1 MGIVFAGIAPH
12 GFEIIPRVSEDA
24 GGALATRAAME
35 ELGRRFD
42 AAAVDTIV
50 LAGPHGIRVA
60 GRIAIS
66 TARRAAGR
74 LTLHG
79 NDVELNVP
87 IDLELAHR
95 IAVDAEAAGVP
106 TAEVSWGGN
115 RISQAGFPITWDA
128 ITPLWFMGHTRH
140 DEGLG
145 DVLAGDPEGPDG
157 PPVVVIAP
165 SRDLSRQ
172 VMIDFGRSVAET
184 AERSGKRVAFI
195 ASCDWA
201 HTHIESGPYGAH
213 PDAKPVDAKI
223 VDSIRND
230 DLKAQLQLTDD
241 EVQNAAI
248 DGMWQTL
255 MLAGIQERV
264 ALTPEL
270 LSYEA
275 PTYFGMIVASY
286 TPTA

>member
-1 MGIVFAGIAPH
+1 MSIVFGAVAPH
-12 GFEIIPRVSEDA
+12 GFSIIPFIAEDA
-24 GGALATRAAME
+24 DGALQTRAAME

-42 AAAVDTIV
+42 AANVDTIV

-60 GRIAIS
+60 GHIAVS
-66 TARRAAGR
+66 TARRAAGKLSR
-74 LTLHG
+74 GG
-79 NDVELNVP
+79 NSVELNVP
-87 IDLELAHR
+87 IDLELAQR
-95 IAVDAEAAGVP
+95 IAADANAAGVP

-128 ITPLWFMGHTRH
+128 ITPLWFMGHGH
-140 DEGLG
+140 DVPGHG
-145 DVLAGDPEGPDG
+145 DILASDPEGADG
-157 PPVVVIAP
+157 PPVVTVAP
-165 SRDLSRQ
+165 SRDLPRQ
-172 VMIDFGRSVAET
+172 TMIDFGRSVADS

-201 HTHIESGPYGAH
+201 HTHLESGPYGAH
-213 PDAKPVDAKI
+213 PDAKPVDEKI
-223 VDSIRND
+223 VASIRDN
-230 DLKAQLQLTDD
+230 DLKAQLDLTED

-264 ALTPEL
+264 ALRPEL

-275 PTYFGMIVASY
+275 PSYFGMIVASY
-286 TPTA
+286 TPE